1 MTLLGSA
8 RRLFIVSAMAY
19 LLLKGFFL
27 SGFATEYLQQII
39 LYALIVI
46 IPSLGLNF
54 IYGYTGQFSLG
65 QAAFYGIGAYTSAYL
80 THVFSV
86 GSALPFL
93 PILLV
98 SGITSALVGY
108 LIGFPI
114 LRLRDDFLA
123 IATLGFG
130 IFVRVFLDNS
140 DRLIDALG
148 GARGFVGI
156 PRITSLDLV
165 FPVIFILV
173 LVTRNVIFSK
183 YGLFW
188 QCIKDDELASSAFG
202 INTGRMKS
210 MAFTYGCFLAGI
222 AGGLYAHLYTF
233 LHPSNFDFL
242 KSIDFLIIVIV
253 GGMGS
258 ITGTIMAGLVWVGFI
273 EGLRIVLPTGL
284 LEYRWV
290 FIPLFLIILM
300 FWKPYGLMANK
311 ESKLLGIDKAP

>member
-46 IPSLGLNF
+46 IASLGLNV

>member
-1 MTLLGSA
+1 MTLLSSA
-8 RRLFIVSAMAY
+8 RRLIIVSVVAY
-19 LLLKGFFL
+19 ILLKGFFL
-27 SGFATEYLQQII
+27 SGLATEYLQQII

-46 IPSLGLNF
+46 IGALGLNV

-98 SGITSALVGY
+98 SGLTSALIGY

-165 FPVIFILV
+165 LPVVVILV
-173 LVTRNVIFSK
+173 LATRNVIFSK

-210 MAFTYGCFLAGI
+210 MAFTYGCFLAGV
-222 AGGLYAHLYTF
+222 AGALYAHLYTF

-258 ITGTIMAGLVWVGFI
+258 ITGTIAAGLVWVGFI

-290 FIPLFLIILM
+290 FIPLLLIILM
-300 FWKPYGLMANK
+300 FWRPNGLMAGK
-311 ESKLLGIDKAP
+311 ESKLLGIAKAP